1 MKKSIAQLIHK
12 INLEA
17 IVWLGGLLALALMN
31 PDNAQHYSLCIF
43 KNLGLSFCP
52 GCGLGHSISYFL
64 HGDLVH
70 SLQAHPL
77 GVIATII
84 LVSRSISLLRM
95 SFIRTEGA
103 TVKLN

>member
-1 MKKSIAQLIHK
+1 MKKSVSRVIRK

-31 PDNAQHYSLCIF
+31 PDGTQHYSLCIF
-43 KNLGLSFCP
+43 KNLGFKYCP

-64 HGDLVH
+64 HGELNR

-77 GVIATII
+77 GIVATII

-95 SFIRTEGA
+95 SFGRSTGA
-103 TVKLN
+103 TVNSK